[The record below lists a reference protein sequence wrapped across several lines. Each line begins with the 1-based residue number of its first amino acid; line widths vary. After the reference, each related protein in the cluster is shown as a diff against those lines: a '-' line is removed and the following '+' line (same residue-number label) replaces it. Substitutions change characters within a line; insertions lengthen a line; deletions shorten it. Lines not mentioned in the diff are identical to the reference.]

1 MILLWRPKHSHTT
14 KYKWESVGFFFFNW
28 IKLSWWWKNFRKFI
42 KPFQHSSF
50 LFIAL
55 ITSIYS
61 WKWLDTLRTYH
72 TTCQAAETLL
82 HLCQY
87 TYSCVLSNLP
97 RHLGS
102 KGKGNSLWPLPP
114 SKGKHLLLWLWMY
127 ENRSLTSVL
136 KVLPT
141 RTIFSSWRAF
151 VLQPCPHV
159 WQSVFSILSLAK
171 VPHPQ
176 TYCFSTQRAE
186 FAIRH

>member
-1 MILLWRPKHSHTT
+1 MRNCWN
-14 KYKWESVGFFFFNW
+14 FFFFNW
-28 IKLSWWWKNFRKFI
+28 IKLSWWWKNFRKLI
-42 KPFQHSSF
+42 KPFQPSSF

-61 WKWLDTLRTYH
+61 WKWLDTLRTYR

-97 RHLGS
+97 WHLGS

-151 VLQPCPHV
+151 CAATM
-159 WQSVFSILSLAK
+159 STCLAK
-171 VPHPQ
+171 
-176 TYCFSTQRAE
+176 CFLYLVLSKGASSSDGLLLHTKSR
-186 FAIRH
+186 ICN